1 MDSLWPEIVA
11 ATKITTPLSILR
23 EQGDILGKITSNILE
38 GEVISATDENPSSGN
53 NADLIRLFEMS
64 SVEKEAARE
73 PNPVFYH
80 SFYIKVPSLGNYRYK
95 LFYVH
100 HPITLYPAS
109 IVVDGQTLKC
119 DSESE
124 FKHHLKVVLSAKK
137 TTDILAALINQSGK

>member
-1 MDSLWPEIVA
+1 MDSLWPETVA

-23 EQGDILGKITSNILE
+23 EQGSILGKITGNILE
-38 GEVISATDENPSSGN
+38 GEVISATDENPGSRS
-53 NADLIRLFEMS
+53 NADLIELLDMS
-64 SVEKEAARE
+64 SAKQEATRE

-109 IVVDGQTLKC
+109 IVVEGQTLKC
-119 DSESE
+119 ADETE
-124 FKHHLKVVLSAKK
+124 FKSHLRAVLSAKK
-137 TTDILAALINQSGK
+137 TTDTLAALINQSGK

>member
-1 MDSLWPEIVA
+1 MDSLWPETVA

-38 GEVISATDENPSSGN
+38 GEVISATDENPSPRSDT
-53 NADLIRLFEMS
+53 DLLELLEMS
-64 SVEKEAARE
+64 SAKQEATRE

-100 HPITLYPAS
+100 HLITLYPAS

-119 DSESE
+119 ADETE
-124 FKHHLKVVLSAKK
+124 FKSHLRAVLSAKQ